1 MTISCIYLNT
11 RMLFWQH
18 FMKASKYYSLNLKK
32 RPFQLFA
39 LTSIVLFALSFFSTD
54 KTIVTNGNATYVAMS
69 FGVIYR
75 VLSVFLLLMWVLY
88 ILIRKRL
95 LSKKLIWTHALA
107 TLLPILIAIIC
118 FNIDPQFSET
128 PQQSSL
134 NHLHKSKTDYWRV
147 IYSLLLF
154 ISVSAQFVLILNI
167 AGGVIKRLAKKRG
180 RILMN
185 DTP

>member
-1 MTISCIYLNT
+1 
-11 RMLFWQH
+11 
-18 FMKASKYYSLNLKK
+18 MKASKYYSLNLKK
-32 RPFQLFA
+32 RPFQIFA

-54 KTIVTNGNATYVAMS
+54 KTIGANRSDVS
-69 FGVIYR
+69 ILILFSVICR
-75 VLSVFLLLMWVLY
+75 VLSAFLLLMWVLY

-107 TLLPILIAIIC
+107 TLLPVLIAVIC
-118 FNIDPQFSET
+118 FNVDPQFNEAS
-128 PQQSSL
+128 QQYSL
-134 NHLHKSKTDYWRV
+134 NNLQKSKTDYWRV

-180 RILMN
+180 RILTHDPN
-185 DTP
+185 